1 MNILTLTF
9 VNPPGRLSGE
19 DYRGFLV
26 CRTLKSSISLARFQL
41 MPDHNSLDQ
50 TKSCGPS
57 KIALFDLGF
66 RPFFL
71 GAALF
76 AILSICFWILGYF
89 GWISLNWN
97 SISTFQWHA
106 HEMVFGYS
114 TAVIA
119 GFLLTAVSNWT
130 GTRTL
135 HGWSL
140 ALLFFI
146 WLLARIT
153 FLLGEK
159 LVLVTAC
166 LDTIFSVVLLAAVT
180 IPIAQSR
187 QWKQMA
193 ILSKLLI
200 IVVFNA
206 CFYLGVFNYLDNGI
220 DLGIYGGFYMV
231 IGLILTLGRR
241 VVPFFIERGVGYKVQ
256 LINSKLLDFSSLV
269 LYVAFFIAE
278 VFLKDSTIAG
288 GLALGMLLVNG
299 VRLLGWHTQG
309 IWKNAMLWSLYLSM
323 WFICLGFLLFGLSS
337 IMGISKFLAIH
348 AFAFGGIGLVT
359 MGMMARVSLGHTG
372 RSVTSPPKSIKIAL
386 LLILFGGVVRVLF
399 PLISVSLYTQWIV
412 ASQIIWIAAFGI
424 FASAVTPILIKPRI
438 DEAGS

>member
-1 MNILTLTF
+1 MKIIVVLVFQILK
-9 VNPPGRLSGE
+9 RII
-19 DYRGFLV
+19 
-26 CRTLKSSISLARFQL
+26 SSARIQL

-50 TKSCGPS
+50 ARTYGPS
-57 KIALFDLGF
+57 RIAIFDLGF

-76 AILSICFWILGYF
+76 AVVSICFWTLSYF
-89 GWISLNWN
+89 GWISFNWS

-106 HEMVFGYS
+106 HEMIFGYS

-130 GTRTL
+130 GVRTL
-135 HGWSL
+135 YGRSL

-153 FLLGEK
+153 FLLGER
-159 LVLVTAC
+159 LAVVTAF
-166 LDTIFSVVLLAAVT
+166 LDMIFSVALLTAVT
-180 IPIAQSR
+180 VPVVKHR

-193 ILSKLLI
+193 VLSKLLI
-200 IVVFNA
+200 IVGFNA
-206 CFYLGVFNYLDNGI
+206 CFYLGIFDYLENGI
-220 DLGIYGGFYMV
+220 HLGVYGGFYMV

-241 VVPFFIERGVGYKVQ
+241 VIPFFIERGVGYKVQ
-256 LINSKLLDFSSLV
+256 LINSKILDISSLV
-269 LYVAFFIAE
+269 LYVGFFVAE
-278 VFLKDSTIAG
+278 VFLDDSKIAA

-299 VRLLGWHTQG
+299 VRLLGWHTPG
-309 IWKNAMLWSLYLSM
+309 IWKSAMLWSLYLSM

-337 IMGISKFLAIH
+337 IMDISKLLAIH

-372 RSVTSPPKSIKIAL
+372 RSVTNPPKAIKIAL
-386 LLILFGGVVRVLF
+386 LLILFGAVVRVLL
-399 PLISVSLYTQWIV
+399 PLIDGSLYTQWIV
-412 ASQIIWIAAFGI
+412 ASQILWVAAFTA
-424 FASAVTPILIKPRI
+424 FAGAVAPILVKPRI
-438 DEAGS
+438 DEVGR